1 MVPMLIATILIAT
14 SGEVDAPFSAKDHPP
29 PQVMIGG
36 IGSKS
41 CQHWLSTPELK
52 SEGETSALGFWSA
65 LNYVAAV
72 TKEQNQLTIG
82 PDEMLDEIAK
92 TCSRRPSDT
101 LANSVWITSLTLN
114 KR

>member
-14 SGEVDAPFSAKDHPP
+14 SGEVDAPFSANDHPP

-72 TKEQNQLTIG
+72 TKELNQLTIG

-92 TCSRRPSDT
+92 TCSRRASDT